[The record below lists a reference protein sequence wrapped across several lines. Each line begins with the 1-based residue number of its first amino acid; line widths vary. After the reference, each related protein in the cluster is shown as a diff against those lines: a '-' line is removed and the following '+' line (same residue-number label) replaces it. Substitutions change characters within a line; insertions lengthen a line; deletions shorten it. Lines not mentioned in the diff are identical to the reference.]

1 MQELLL
7 ERERLAMD
15 REGLRSQLVE
25 RHYVQPPADVRRDR
39 PQITLWTWR
48 DALEHQNEIL
58 EERFDAVR
66 YETTRLRENL
76 DNVVGD
82 MQFIL
87 AAPLMMARDLQAG
100 PAVERRTRT
109 ERSRSRRR

>member
-25 RHYVQPPADVRRDR
+25 RHYVQPPAMVTRDH

-48 DALEHQNEIL
+48 DALEHQNEML

-66 YETTRLRENL
+66 YEATRLR
-76 DNVVGD
+76 
-82 MQFIL
+82 
-87 AAPLMMARDLQAG
+87 
-100 PAVERRTRT
+100 
-109 ERSRSRRR
+109 